1 MAKNPTPQ
9 KFDNVEMV
17 DNTKVD
23 GYVKEI
29 IDNKTVLVS
38 WFIDNDYNDKGEIVK
53 ENRIDENV
61 LIKKLALTKR

>member
-38 WFIDNDYNDKGEIVK
+38 WFINNDYNAKGEIVK

>member
-38 WFIDNDYNDKGEIVK
+38 WFIDNDYNAKGEIVK

>member
-1 MAKNPTPQ
+1 MSKNPTPQ

-38 WFIDNDYNDKGEIVK
+38 WFIDNDYNAKGEIVR

-61 LIKKLALTKR
+61 LIKKLALTRR

>member
-1 MAKNPTPQ
+1 MSKNPTPQ

-38 WFIDNDYNDKGEIVK
+38 WFIDNDYNAKGEIVR